1 MRAIRFTRAEKELL
15 VELLGPALVA
25 ESPKARKVAAVIAAK
40 LVAAEVLK
48 PITGTSIR
56 EAVDAFRRALGT
68 RLIVP
73 PSSAGAVYA
82 RMQQRLTE
90 LGIGPADC
98 FEVARLAGVVWAG
111 PIRAESL
118 VRQADKLLGGPLP
131 DVHANG
137 SPVELGED
145 EI

>member
-15 VELLGPALVA
+15 VELLGPALTA
-25 ESPKARKVAAVIAAK
+25 ESLKARKLASVIAAK
-40 LVAAEVLK
+40 LVAAEVPK
-48 PITGTSIR
+48 PVSGTSTR
-56 EAVDAFRRALGT
+56 EAIDAFRRALGN

-73 PSSAGAVYA
+73 PSTAGGVYA
-82 RMQQRLTE
+82 SMQRRLTD

-98 FEVARLAGVVWAG
+98 YEVARIAGVAWDG

-131 DVHANG
+131 SQHNKAPLD
-137 SPVELGED
+137 LGDD